1 MRSPNS
7 RIDPRGVPLGLMRRY
22 LSAHGWRRQPDTRAR
37 PIALPE
43 GYERIRQQLIEGRTD
58 ARRNF
63 ETYVLSGDGV
73 EDVEIILPRDGNT
86 PDYRSRMETA
96 IGALSDLAERSP
108 DEIIVDVRAVGFD
121 VVRSRIPD
129 ELVRNETIHLLTA
142 AEYIG
147 GVKSLLAA
155 TATTEMEP
163 TPYFLRMK
171 KEAIDY
177 ADGCQFGHTYR
188 GSFGFTIESPVSP
201 NSAPALFDIQQ
212 PPPFERRVIQR
223 LARGIGHIVEAVRRD
238 DVGIL
243 TGDVSTGL
251 NANAYEQF
259 ADLVDETARTGM
271 TFSFSFSPEW
281 PPEADLPVRAD
292 LQVGPRHVEI
302 TRDAARSLRTAPTTR
317 AEILFGR
324 IVRLQ
329 TEADPSDLITVA
341 ESREAVIQWSAED
354 LGDIQV
360 RVLLT
365 PADYLVAIEAHRTG
379 RPVRIAGTLEKRG
392 RRWVLSN
399 PSGITIPTER

>member
-1 MRSPNS
+1 
-7 RIDPRGVPLGLMRRY
+7 MRRY
-22 LSAHGWRRQPDTRAR
+22 LSAHGWRRQPDARAR
-37 PIALPE
+37 PIVLPE
-43 GYERIRQQLIEGRTD
+43 GYKKIRQQLIEGRTD

-63 ETYVLSGDGV
+63 ETYVLTGDGV
-73 EDVEIILPRDGNT
+73 EDVEIILPRDANT
-86 PDYRSRMETA
+86 PDYRARMETA
-96 IGALSDLAERSP
+96 IGALSDLHERPP

-121 VVRSRIPD
+121 LVRSRIPD
-129 ELVRNETIHLLTA
+129 ELVRNETIQLLTA

-147 GVKSLLAA
+147 GVKTLNSLA

-163 TPYFLRMK
+163 TPYFLRIK
-171 KEAIDY
+171 KRQSTTRTVANS
-177 ADGCQFGHTYR
+177 AHTYR
-188 GSFGFTIESPVSP
+188 GSFGFTIRIPVSP

-212 PPPFERRVIQR
+212 PPPFERRVVQR
-223 LARGIGHIVEAVRRD
+223 LARGIGHIVEAVRRE

-281 PPEADLPVRAD
+281 PPEADLPARTD
-292 LQVGPRHVEI
+292 LQVGPQHVEI
-302 TRDAARSLRTAPTTR
+302 TRDAARSLRAAPTTR
-317 AEILFGR
+317 LEVLFGR

-341 ESREAVIQWSAED
+341 ENREVVIQWSAED

-365 PADYLVAIEAHRTG
+365 RPITLSPSRRTEAG
-379 RPVRIAGTLEKRG
+379 VRCA
-392 RRWVLSN
+392 
-399 PSGITIPTER
+399 

>member
-1 MRSPNS
+1 
-7 RIDPRGVPLGLMRRY
+7 V
-22 LSAHGWRRQPDTRAR
+22 T
-37 PIALPE
+37 
-43 GYERIRQQLIEGRTD
+43 
-58 ARRNF
+58 
-63 ETYVLSGDGV
+63 
-73 EDVEIILPRDGNT
+73 
-86 PDYRSRMETA
+86 
-96 IGALSDLAERSP
+96 
-108 DEIIVDVRAVGFD
+108 
-121 VVRSRIPD
+121 
-129 ELVRNETIHLLTA
+129 
-142 AEYIG
+142 
-147 GVKSLLAA
+147 
-155 TATTEMEP
+155 
-163 TPYFLRMK
+163 
-171 KEAIDY
+171 
-177 ADGCQFGHTYR
+177 
-188 GSFGFTIESPVSP
+188 
-201 NSAPALFDIQQ
+201 
-212 PPPFERRVIQR
+212 
-223 LARGIGHIVEAVRRD
+223 
-238 DVGIL
+238 
-243 TGDVSTGL
+243 TGL

-281 PPEADLPVRAD
+281 PPEADLPARTD

-341 ESREAVIQWSAED
+341 ESREVVILWSAED